1 VSDEEFA
8 MRYLARR
15 LLFYLAAA
23 IVAITLN
30 FFIPRMMVG
39 DPVQVMFAQFQGRLD
54 PRAMESLRETFGFVQ
69 GPIIEQYFTYI
80 GNLLQGNMG
89 LSVSFFPVPVIE
101 VIGPSLMWTLRLIGI
116 STVIAFTIGSI
127 LGIFAAWR
135 RGGGIDVVLLPI
147 ASIVGAFPFFWI
159 AMLVL
164 YIFGLVLKWFP
175 IGHAYDISL
184 PVNWGNPEF
193 LSSVFRHALMPM
205 LTIIFTAI
213 GGWLLGM
220 RNNMIGILSQ
230 DFVTMAQAKGL
241 SDRRVM
247 LTYAARN
254 AILPSLTAFSM
265 SLGFVVGGALV
276 VELVFAYPGMGYTL
290 LKAVQGRDYPLM
302 QAVFLL
308 ITMAVLAANFLA
320 DLAYV
325 LLDPRAR

>member
-1 VSDEEFA
+1 
-8 MRYLARR
+8 
-15 LLFYLAAA
+15 
-23 IVAITLN
+23 
-30 FFIPRMMVG
+30 MMVG

-164 YIFGLVLKWFP
+164 YVFGLILKWFP
-175 IGHAYDISL
+175 IGHAYDVSL

-193 LSSVFRHALMPM
+193 LNSVFRHALMPM